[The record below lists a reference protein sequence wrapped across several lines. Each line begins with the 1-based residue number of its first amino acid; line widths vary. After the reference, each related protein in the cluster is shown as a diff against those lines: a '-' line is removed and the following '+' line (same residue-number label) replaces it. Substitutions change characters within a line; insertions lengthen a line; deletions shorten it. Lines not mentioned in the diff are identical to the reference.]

1 MLLKAK
7 IQRKIKG
14 ISLGV
19 VVFVM
24 LSTTLI
30 AGVVD
35 SRKAK
40 ALISAACRKSPE
52 CMAAVEEEKRA
63 NAAAMS
69 ANSSAN
75 FYQARVMELTADIAA
90 KQLEIADTEA
100 QVKDLTK
107 QIAETQAKL
116 ELEQNGLAELLVNMH
131 FESDVEPITVLAGA
145 SSISDLAEKAT
156 RAEVAK
162 QQIAATATKIKEA
175 KNKLEDDK
183 AKVEMLLAEQKAAQ
197 EDLIAAKIEQQRLVE
212 KFQNDAEAYQ
222 AQVIAAQAAQ
232 RAAAKAYRDAHPEET
247 GIYYEGEDTYKS
259 YIYDFGLRQTGGAR
273 GYTCPGDWDNNYVTY
288 VDGHKIGGYICE
300 CVSYV
305 GWKAY
310 EWYGIYLAWG
320 NAYSWDDR
328 GRALGYTVNNSPA
341 VGAIGQFDSGKYGHV
356 FWVERVNADGSIEVT
371 DYNWN
376 VDGRFT
382 ARKISAAVA
391 RRYNYIHLEMRHSY

>member
-1 MLLKAK
+1 MSSKAK
-7 IQRKIKG
+7 IQRKLKG
-14 ISLGV
+14 IFLGV
-19 VVFVM
+19 VIFVVTFVAM
-24 LSTTLI
+24 T
-30 AGVVD
+30 AGIFN
-35 SRKAK
+35 SQKAK

-52 CMAAVEEEKRA
+52 CMAAIEEEKRA
-63 NAAAMS
+63 NAAALA

-75 FYQARVMELTADIAA
+75 FYQARVSELAADIAA
-90 KQLEIADTEA
+90 KQLEIVDTEA
-100 QVKDLTK
+100 QVKDLTE
-107 QIAETQAKL
+107 QIEKTQAKL
-116 ELEQNGLAELLVNMH
+116 DLEQNGLAELLVNMH

-156 RAEVAK
+156 RTEVAK

-175 KNKLEDDK
+175 KQKLEDDK

-197 EDLIAAKIEQQRLVE
+197 EELIAAKYEQQRLVE
-212 KFQNDAEAYQ
+212 KFQNDAQAYQ

-259 YIYDFGLRQTGGAR
+259 YIYDFGLQQTGGAR
-273 GYTCPGDWDNNYVTY
+273 GFSCPADWDNYVTY
-288 VDGHKIGGYICE
+288 VDGRKIGGYICE

-320 NAYSWDDR
+320 NAYSWDDKAR
-328 GRALGYTVNNSPA
+328 SLGYTVNNTPA
-341 VGAIGQFDSGKYGHV
+341 VGAIGQFDAGRYGHV
-356 FWVERVNADGSIEVT
+356 FWVERVNGDGSIDVT